1 MISLDSIQYLMFYI
15 WSFLPTALVEIY
27 CREQVFVST
36 KLALVTATFPE
47 PSDPS
52 GHCSFSN
59 LFLCYSFIL
68 TQSVQQ
74 QQHRTCNFNCTR
86 TQSRLTPPS
95 EIFPVHV
102 GQKGKNKWHD
112 EIKRLTNW
120 CLKPD
125 GTIEKS
131 DYLNSNFCFFNI
143 KFLNLVLFP
152 KISTFFLNPI
162 KSLKFKFTF
171 LVFCFLIVHDPTVL
185 SVCSVLVIGQPCSC
199 GYFILGIFFWVFRQ
213 VFICFNQLHIPTSTL
228 KNAKL
233 ISFFTKGPSK
243 HRY

>member
-1 MISLDSIQYLMFYI
+1 MSSTNKMCNNSFTSNLDDFPGFYTIFNMFYI

-102 GQKGKNKWHD
+102 GQKGKNK
-112 EIKRLTNW
+112 
-120 CLKPD
+120 
-125 GTIEKS
+125 
-131 DYLNSNFCFFNI
+131 
-143 KFLNLVLFP
+143 
-152 KISTFFLNPI
+152 
-162 KSLKFKFTF
+162 
-171 LVFCFLIVHDPTVL
+171 
-185 SVCSVLVIGQPCSC
+185 
-199 GYFILGIFFWVFRQ
+199 
-213 VFICFNQLHIPTSTL
+213 
-228 KNAKL
+228 
-233 ISFFTKGPSK
+233 
-243 HRY
+243 